1 MNEILLTG
9 LAVAVI
15 VMIVLDIIEKIGDYR
30 IKKVEKKLMSG
41 NGITLNDEPPKLH
54 AVQHDIITLNV
65 GGIMPREVALMH
77 DNKFISEEIC
87 EKLATEIMDKNLI
100 NLRTFSTFETGLLH
114 YEATLRVVAPKGGF
128 DDVEEE
134 GVLVND

>member
-15 VMIVLDIIEKIGDYR
+15 VMIVLDVIEKIGDYR
-30 IKKVEKKLMSG
+30 IKKAEKKLVSG
-41 NGITLNDEPPKLH
+41 NGITLNDEPPTIH
-54 AVQHDIITLNV
+54 TVHHDIITLNV
-65 GGIMPREVALMH
+65 GGIIPREVIAMH

-87 EKLATEIMDKNLI
+87 EKLVTEIMEKNLV
-100 NLRTFSTFETGLLH
+100 NLRTFGTFETGLMH
-114 YEATLRVVAPKGGF
+114 YEATLRVVDPKGGF

-134 GVLVND
+134 